1 MLAKIIDNFQLRI
14 DRIHVRYEDHSS
26 CKGRPFCAGIILE
39 KLHLYSPSDASSAS
53 KGDSIAKVIDKKV
66 KLEGLGVY
74 WDYCDKTQVD
84 ASSFL
89 RIRECMEVPF
99 VSRSIPEALQR
110 FLPHHFVL
118 APISLSLQL
127 HIDFRKS
134 DLRKPLLSTAIQ
146 NTVSSLPW
154 CSFSPQ
160 LSSLFS
166 RALTSVLKDGKKT
179 QESAWSLYSAYLA
192 SHSVSPL
199 DSASRDLSQAFFLS
213 VWSQLN
219 TVLPMVEVDA
229 EMRDFSV
236 RLDKQQYRDALELT
250 SSLSVQT
257 LKAKYRRFMPKDGCT
272 TGREWWCFAIRS
284 VVYNNQRH
292 RRHSGWKHY
301 LQFKRQREEYIEL
314 YPKKD
319 DPAVLMRLRRLEDK
333 LSLDNILLFRRVA
346 LNEMEGKKKK
356 KKVLSR
362 KGRKSLESSLR
373 STEEAAWSESRRQEL
388 LAEFD
393 INPEEPSLW
402 EEGQALDRQVS
413 IQFHLHKLGLCLT
426 QDDKK
431 LVACKL
437 RGLEVQYLKRKQA
450 QQVWCCMNEIVLQD
464 EVDKGG
470 KWRRI
475 LYPQQAASTSQR
487 ASFLS
492 QEMVRRG
499 SVPFLQLELQ
509 APALDGKADVFLQ
522 GSSLPLCVVGNT
534 KCIMEIVDFIVP
546 DLTSLNLYAFKQKE
560 YPLFR
565 ERGEKKRRFDISREL
580 SKHRVM
586 ELNVDLGAVY
596 VIIPERVTEEQCQVL
611 VLRLGDVVVHSSSQG
626 GVMQEKSDALTEEK
640 SDSLTQEKRDSLTRE
655 KRDSLTQEKRDSLTQ
670 EKAYDTLTMGLRNIT
685 AVLTTNHESNDD
697 LSIIQSFSID
707 ARIGRSITPSELELP
722 TVRVDLAMPTVVIEL
737 NQTQYN
743 SILQWL
749 QGFTEAT
756 LQLVEG
762 KKDTLSGLSQAASQ
776 FMDNM
781 FAEMDKSEK
790 EKMKAMP
797 VEEKQVPYSEE
808 ELFVLQHNRILEL
821 RAVLSGCRIRLQ
833 EECMRENVLL
843 ASREMVELVIGEVE
857 FELQKRSLDFSV
869 HASLKEF
876 CVIDHVRGL
885 LASETQFLVLSKP
898 IDEQGRGVEEQ
909 HALMTVDFHRVKEL
923 SLDYPQSKSDRDV
936 QVHFGALSGEW
947 TWLDLTYSGGVSTHA
962 APPGAVSDSVG

>member
-14 DRIHVRYEDHSS
+14 DRIHIRYEDHSS
-26 CKGRPFCAGIILE
+26 CKDRPFCAGIILE

-74 WDYCDKTQVD
+74 WDYCEKTQAD

-89 RIRECMEVPF
+89 RMRECMEVPF

-154 CSFSPQ
+154 CSSTPQ

-213 VWSQLN
+213 VWNQLN

-272 TGREWWCFAIRS
+272 TGREWWRFAIRS

-333 LSLDNILLFRRVA
+333 LSLENILLFRRVA
-346 LNEMEGKKKK
+346 LNEMEEKKK

-413 IQFHLHKLGLCLT
+413 IKFHLHKLGLCLT
-426 QDDKK
+426 QNDKK

-487 ASFLS
+487 ASFLP

-546 DLTSLNLYAFKQKE
+546 ELTSLNVYAFKQKE

-586 ELNVDLGAVY
+586 ELNVELGAVH

-611 VLRLGDVVVHSSSQG
+611 VLRLGDVVVHSSPQG
-626 GVMQEKSDALTEEK
+626 GSVVHSSPQGESGVVQVESGVEKEK
-640 SDSLTQEKRDSLTRE
+640 SDSSTQEKN
-655 KRDSLTQEKRDSLTQ
+655 DSLTQD
-670 EKAYDTLTMGLRNIT
+670 KAYDTLTMGLRNIT

-697 LSIIQSFSID
+697 LSIIQSFNIE

-722 TVRVDLAMPTVVIEL
+722 TVRVDLAMPTVLIEL

-756 LQLVEG
+756 LQLLEG

-781 FAEMDKSEK
+781 FTEMDESEK
-790 EKMKAMP
+790 AKMKAMP
-797 VEEKQVPYSEE
+797 IEEKQIPYSKE

-833 EECMRENVLL
+833 EECVKEDALS
-843 ASREMVELVIGEVE
+843 ASRGMVEFVMGEVE
-857 FELQKRSLDFSV
+857 FELQKRTLDFSV

-876 CVIDHVRGL
+876 SLIDHPRSL
-885 LASETQFLVLSKP
+885 LASETQYLVLSKP
-898 IDEQGRGVEEQ
+898 INEQGRGVEEQ
-909 HALMTVDFHRVKEL
+909 HALMTVDFHRVKDL

-936 QVHFGALSGEW
+936 QVQFGALSGEW
-947 TWLDLTYSGGVSTHA
+947 TWLDLTCSGGVSTHA
-962 APPGAVSDSVG
+962 APPGAVPDSVG

>member
-14 DRIHVRYEDHSS
+14 DRIHIRYEDHSS
-26 CKGRPFCAGIILE
+26 CRDRPFCAGIILE

-74 WDYCDKTQVD
+74 WDYCEKTQAD

-89 RIRECMEVPF
+89 RMRECMEVPF
-99 VSRSIPEALQR
+99 VSRSIPEALQCY
-110 FLPHHFVL
+110 LPHHFVL

-154 CSFSPQ
+154 CSSTPQ

-213 VWSQLN
+213 VWNQLN

-229 EMRDFSV
+229 DMRDFSV

-272 TGREWWCFAIRS
+272 TGREWWRFTIRS

-333 LSLDNILLFRRVA
+333 LSLENILLFRRVA
-346 LNEMEGKKKK
+346 LNEMEEKKKK

-373 STEEAAWSESRRQEL
+373 STEEAAWSEARRQEL

-413 IQFHLHKLGLCLT
+413 IKFHLHKLGLCLT
-426 QDDKK
+426 QNDKK

-450 QQVWCCMNEIVLQD
+450 QQVWCCMNEIILQD

-487 ASFLS
+487 ASFLP
-492 QEMVRRG
+492 QEMVSRG

-522 GSSLPLCVVGNT
+522 GRSLPLCVVGNT

-546 DLTSLNLYAFKQKE
+546 ELTSLNVYAFKQKE

-586 ELNVDLGAVY
+586 ELNVELGAVH

-611 VLRLGDVVVHSSSQG
+611 VLRLGDVVIHSSPQGGVVVHSSPQG
-626 GVMQEKSDALTEEK
+626 ESGVVQVESGVEKEK
-640 SDSLTQEKRDSLTRE
+640 SDSSTQEKN
-655 KRDSLTQEKRDSLTQ
+655 DSLTQD
-670 EKAYDTLTMGLRNIT
+670 KAYDTLTMGLRNIT

-697 LSIIQSFSID
+697 LSIIQSFSIE
-707 ARIGRSITPSELELP
+707 AIIGRSITPSELELP
-722 TVRVDLAMPTVVIEL
+722 TVRVDLAMPTVLIEL

-756 LQLVEG
+756 LQLLEG

-781 FAEMDKSEK
+781 FTEMDESEK
-790 EKMKAMP
+790 AKMKAMP
-797 VEEKQVPYSEE
+797 IEEKRIPYSEE

-833 EECMRENVLL
+833 EECVRENALP
-843 ASREMVELVIGEVE
+843 ASHGMVEFVIGEVE

-876 CVIDHVRGL
+876 CVIDHARSL
-885 LASETQFLVLSKP
+885 LASETQYLVLSKP

-936 QVHFGALSGEW
+936 QVQFGALSGEW
-947 TWLDLTYSGGVSTHA
+947 TWLDLTCSGGVSTHA
-962 APPGAVSDSVG
+962 APPGAVPDSVG